1 MAMPALPP
9 PFRFLLRH
17 AAIGFGLAGL
27 FTLALLWADPDGLGT
42 LLLSAAGNPWPI
54 LLLWFF
60 LGLTFG
66 SVQIGTAIMLLEEP
80 PSSDRDGPGI

>member
-1 MAMPALPP
+1 MAMRALPP

-17 AAIGFGLAGL
+17 AAIGFGLAAL
-27 FTLALLWADPDGLGT
+27 TTLGLLWADPGGLGT
-42 LLLSAAGNPWPI
+42 LLLNADGHPWPT

-66 SVQIGTAIMLLEEP
+66 SVQIGAAIMLLEEP
-80 PSSDRDGPGI
+80 PTVEHDQ